1 MNLMATIVVLLSVVF
16 ASAIPALSQSRTTF
30 TGTVLSYGSGLNT
43 RVSTNTF
50 TLVIDRVTPD
60 TDANRFLGVLQEG
73 GQDALLSA
81 IRNQEVG
88 RFSIGGGL
96 GRPLNA
102 VRISNVNGKKRI
114 IAVFER
120 WMNFGEIRSG
130 YRSEDYPFGY
140 IELMVDPQTGRG
152 EGTYIAAAQIR
163 FRTDK
168 KAGESQVVIEDF
180 GTWPSRLMG
189 VTMRGG
195 SLP

>member
-102 VRISNVNGKKRI
+102 VR
-114 IAVFER
+114 
-120 WMNFGEIRSG
+120 
-130 YRSEDYPFGY
+130 
-140 IELMVDPQTGRG
+140 
-152 EGTYIAAAQIR
+152 
-163 FRTDK
+163 
-168 KAGESQVVIEDF
+168 KANL
-180 GTWPSRLMG
+180 TA
-189 VTMRGG
+189 
-195 SLP
+195 